1 MPTVIACPQCGY
13 RFNRPF
19 FSERQF
25 GVGVSFAPLGMGL
38 LTCPNCKFKA
48 GTLRFKKSAEPPSPP
63 SSVAAGV
70 QTPGDGESETG
81 DAGESKKDD
90 SVEDSKYV

>member
-1 MPTVIACPQCGY
+1 
-13 RFNRPF
+13 
-19 FSERQF
+19 
-25 GVGVSFAPLGMGL
+25 MGL

-90 SVEDSKYV
+90 SVEDSKDV